1 MQFQPKQY
9 KVDAV
14 QLIEDIKYT
23 VSNGDRWD
31 STHDKFIA
39 HKGDWLVIANGEQ
52 FFMKDAEFK
61 KAYEKANVYRNERS

>member
-14 QLIEDIKYT
+14 QLIADIKYS
-23 VSNGDRWD
+23 VSGNDRWD
-31 STHDKFIA
+31 SSYEKFIA

-61 KAYEKANVYRNERS
+61 KAYEQANQYRERS